1 MDVESL
7 KELLEQRFDAQ
18 DRTLIRIETQT
29 TKTNGRVTD
38 LERNAARQ
46 AAVLA
51 VGIGIIVGTVA
62 VLGFLGMLKKPGEAI
77 VSPSVIVK

>member
-1 MDVESL
+1 MDVDSL

-29 TKTNGRVTD
+29 TKTNGRVTE

-51 VGIGIIVGTVA
+51 VGIGIILGTVA
-62 VLGFLGMLKKPGEAI
+62 VLGFFGMLKKPGEVVAP
-77 VSPSVIVK
+77 SSVIVK